1 MDESVFPS
9 LIIIMTKL
17 KSVPGRKQWSL
28 LAGLMNW
35 KNSMMTRLPIL
46 QNVWRSSMK
55 KNRKNRLQS
64 TLLFMIQTDFVSV
77 ITCEKT
83 SAMLHWAKS
92 IMSLASI
99 HFWSIGSAIL
109 KNSMIPILLWRC
121 LFIPDSFFQPQRN
134 LPMTAGNVFLKTR
147 ITHWMMFTAV
157 FLF

>member
-1 MDESVFPS
+1 MDEFAFPS

-17 KSVPGRKQWSL
+17 KNVPGRKQWSL

-35 KNSMMTRLPIL
+35 KNSMMTRSPIL
-46 QNVWRSSMK
+46 QNAWLYSMK
-55 KNRKNRLQS
+55 KNCKNRLRS
-64 TLLFMIQTDFVSV
+64 SLLFMIQTDFVSV

-83 SAMLHWAKS
+83 SAMLRWAKS

-99 HFWSIGSAIL
+99 HSWPIGNVIL

-121 LFIPDSFFQPQRN
+121 LFIPDSSFRPQRN
-134 LPMTAGNVFLKTR
+134 LPMTAGNVFSKTR
-147 ITHWMMFTAV
+147 STHWMMFTAV

>member
-1 MDESVFPS
+1 MYLKKTPNTHGRIRLSIVDNYYDKV
-9 LIIIMTKL
+9 

-83 SAMLHWAKS
+83 SAMLH
-92 IMSLASI
+92 
-99 HFWSIGSAIL
+99 
-109 KNSMIPILLWRC
+109 
-121 LFIPDSFFQPQRN
+121 
-134 LPMTAGNVFLKTR
+134 
-147 ITHWMMFTAV
+147 
-157 FLF
+157 